1 MRCAV
6 QVMYIL
12 TLGVLQHA
20 QQRGVGSSLL
30 AAMRER
36 AARSGCCSAFLHVI
50 DYNAAAIGFYRK
62 RGFQELALLPQ
73 FYYIGCVPP
82 LPFTGKLV
90 TAAGVPASAPA
101 VPAEMR
107 DCAECMGLA

>member
-1 MRCAV
+1 
-6 QVMYIL
+6 MYIL

-62 RGFQELALLPQ
+62 HGFQELALLPQ
-73 FYYIGCVPP
+73 FYYIGCAPP
-82 LPFTGKLV
+82 HALLGSWRRGGGPCFCLSV
-90 TAAGVPASAPA
+90 VVSENAQDPAWVRGSSA
-101 VPAEMR
+101 
-107 DCAECMGLA
+107 